1 MNWEIGNDI
10 YIYIYTHAYIYT
22 TLYKIDNMRTYCIP
36 QGEEEEG
43 IVYL

>member
-10 YIYIYTHAYIYT
+10 YMYT

-36 QGEEEEG
+36 QGEEKEG
-43 IVYL
+43 TVYLQGIY